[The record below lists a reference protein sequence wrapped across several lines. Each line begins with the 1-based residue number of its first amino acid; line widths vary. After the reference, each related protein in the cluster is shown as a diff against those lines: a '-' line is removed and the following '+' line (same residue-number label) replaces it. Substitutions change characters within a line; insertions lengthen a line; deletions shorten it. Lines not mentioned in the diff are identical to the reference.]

1 MKMNNIYLLSFIFLN
16 IFSWSP
22 SLASEGAPKS
32 EEKKAEEGGGSE
44 HGGGGASK
52 KKNEF
57 MEVQSQVAAL
67 QAKVKAQ
74 SDMVINLIQHKAH
87 EKNPAKIAEIN
98 QELSHAYK
106 ELTETNKQ
114 YEQKRALFLYRFPE
128 KGLKTADRRYQ
139 RIEMKSLQD
148 MEKQVTL
155 DSKIKVSLEKA
166 KTKYHY
172 QKKSKEPNS
181 MESGLAGEADQS
193 HHSEGQSKTDEK
205 EIPSLTEPIVI
216 RK

>member
-1 MKMNNIYLLSFIFLN
+1 MIKSNFMRMMCFLLFIL
-16 IFSWSP
+16 
-22 SLASEGAPKS
+22 SLSTAVFANEGAPPA
-32 EEKKAEEGGGSE
+32 EEKKAEEGGGE
-44 HGGGGASK
+44 HGGGGGASK

-74 SDMVINLIQHKAH
+74 SDMVTNLMQHKAH
-87 EKNPAKIAEIN
+87 ETNPAKLAEIN
-98 QELSHAYK
+98 QELAHAYK

-128 KGLKTADRRYQ
+128 KGLKSADRKYQ
-139 RIEMKSLQD
+139 RIEVKSLQD

-155 DSKIKVSLEKA
+155 DAKIKTSLEKA
-166 KTKYHY
+166 KKKYHY
-172 QKKSKEPNS
+172 QKKTEMNSENKETT
-181 MESGLAGEADQS
+181 EQDGTEQS
-193 HHSEGQSKTDEK
+193 VEKKPDEK
-205 EIPSLTEPIVI
+205 QIPSLTEPIVI

>member
-1 MKMNNIYLLSFIFLN
+1 MNKIKLPQLMVI
-16 IFSWSP
+16 IFS
-22 SLASEGAPKS
+22 LFFLDQAFTKEEAAPA
-32 EEKKAEEGGGSE
+32 EEKKAEE
-44 HGGGGASK
+44 GGGGASK

-74 SDMVINLIQHKAH
+74 SEMVINLIQHKSH

-98 QELSHAYK
+98 KELAHAYK

-114 YEQKRALFLYRFPE
+114 YDQKRALFLYRFPE

-139 RIEMKSLQD
+139 RIEVKSLQD

-166 KTKYHY
+166 KKKYHY
-172 QKKSKEPNS
+172 QKTPDTESNKDQGQLSGSNVDEQTVEKLKS
-181 MESGLAGEADQS
+181 
-193 HHSEGQSKTDEK
+193 DEK